1 VTFTWSA
8 GSGASAYWLDVGP
21 SPGVG
26 SYFGKNVALATSQ
39 AVSGIPTNGGIVAV
53 RLWTLLGG
61 VWQYNDY
68 SYTASGSGTK
78 AVMSAPAPGSTL
90 SGASVTFTWS
100 AGLGASAY
108 WLDVGPSPGVGS
120 YFGKNVALAT
130 SQAVSGIPTNGGIVA
145 VRLWTLLGG
154 VWQYYDYSYTASGTG
169 TKAVMST
176 PTPGS
181 TLSGASVTFT
191 WSAGSGAWAY
201 WLDVGPSPG
210 VGSYFGQNVAL
221 ATSQAVSGIPADG
234 SIVAV
239 RLWTLLGGVW
249 QYNDYTYTAFH

>member
-1 VTFTWSA
+1 VSGIPTNGSIVAVRLWTLLGATWQYNDYTYTASGTGTKAVMSTPAPGSTLSGASVTFTWSA

-26 SYFGKNVALATSQ
+26 SYFGQNVALATSQ

-68 SYTASGSGTK
+68 SYTASG
-78 AVMSAPAPGSTL
+78 
-90 SGASVTFTWS
+90 
-100 AGLGASAY
+100 
-108 WLDVGPSPGVGS
+108 
-120 YFGKNVALAT
+120 
-130 SQAVSGIPTNGGIVA
+130 
-145 VRLWTLLGG
+145 
-154 VWQYYDYSYTASGTG
+154 TG

-191 WSAGSGAWAY
+191 WSAGSGASAY

-221 ATSQAVSGIPADG
+221 ATSQAVSGIPTDG

-249 QYNDYTYTAFH
+249 QYNDYSYTAFH